1 MVGNLQQQV
10 GAASAASAASEAR
23 VQKEQEKLQ
32 SMVVR
37 GALVVHW
44 LCIGCTMCW
53 LCIGCALVVITV
65 GLHSDG
71 TFFLFHCI
79 LFCWNDHCGRC
90 MLDDPV

>member
-44 LCIGCTMCW
+44 LYNVLVVHW
-53 LCIGCALVVITV
+53 LCIGC
-65 GLHSDG
+65 
-71 TFFLFHCI
+71 
-79 LFCWNDHCGRC
+79 DHCRT
-90 MLDDPV
+90 PF